1 MKSQVRRGFTLVEVL
16 IVVVVLGILA
26 STVLPQ
32 FTSAS
37 SDAREAALVQNLQIL
52 RGQIQL
58 YRMHH
63 DDRLPAQGE
72 TTETKLTDVLMK
84 RTDVDGT
91 VNATGGKYGPYIIA
105 LLPPNP
111 FNNLRSVRVAT
122 TDSAADGA
130 TGWIYNSATG
140 TIKANSVGNTPSG
153 KAFTDL

>member
-1 MKSQVRRGFTLVEVL
+1 MKSQARRGFTLVEVL
-16 IVVVVLGILA
+16 IMVAVLAILA
-26 STVLPQ
+26 FTVLPQ

-37 SDAREAALVQNLQIL
+37 SDAKEAALVQNLQVL
-52 RGQIQL
+52 RRQIQL

-63 DDRLPAQGE
+63 EDKLPAQGA
-72 TTETKLTDVLMK
+72 TTEAKLTDVLLK
-84 RTDVDGT
+84 RTDVEGT
-91 VNATGGKYGPYIIA
+91 VNATVGRYGPYIIA